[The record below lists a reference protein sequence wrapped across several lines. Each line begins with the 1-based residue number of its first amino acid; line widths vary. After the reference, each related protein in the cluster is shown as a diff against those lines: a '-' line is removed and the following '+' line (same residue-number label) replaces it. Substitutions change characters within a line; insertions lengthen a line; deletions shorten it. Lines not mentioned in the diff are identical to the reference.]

1 MAAPDSRSSALNASP
16 ALVPNLRV
24 LIVDDERLAR
34 AKLRTLLAAE
44 PALEVIADCQN
55 GVQAIAAVR
64 KHKPD
69 LMFLD
74 VRMPQVDGFQVLQA
88 LAPEEMPKVIFTTA
102 HGDYAVRAFDSNAID
117 YLLKPFDQERLHR
130 ALERAR
136 AGLLH
141 SHERALT
148 DRMLQL
154 LSRATDPPAEERLL
168 VKADGRLVF
177 LNLEEIDWIEAAAN
191 YVRLNSGTASYLIR
205 DNISR
210 LASRLDPKRFARIHR
225 STIINVHKLKELQPC
240 DNGEFIAVLKSGK
253 SLSCSRGYRSEI
265 LRLIRSI
272 A

>member
-1 MAAPDSRSSALNASP
+1 MTPSL

-44 PALEVIADCQN
+44 TALEVIGDCQN
-55 GVQAIAAVR
+55 GAQAIAAVR

-74 VRMPQVDGFQVLQA
+74 VRMPQLDGFQVLQA
-88 LAPEEMPKVIFTTA
+88 LALDEIPRVIFTTA
-102 HGDYAVRAFDSNAID
+102 FEDYAIRAFDNNAID

-136 AGLLH
+136 AGLLR
-141 SHERALT
+141 SHERALA

-154 LSRATDPPAEERLL
+154 LERTGDSTEDRLL

-177 LNLEEIDWIEAAAN
+177 LNLEDIDWIEAGGPTM
-191 YVRLNSGTASYLIR
+191 YV
-205 DNISR
+205 
-210 LASRLDPKRFARIHR
+210 
-225 STIINVHKLKELQPC
+225 
-240 DNGEFIAVLKSGK
+240 
-253 SLSCSRGYRSEI
+253 
-265 LRLIRSI
+265 SI
-272 A
+272 PATRPI

>member
-1 MAAPDSRSSALNASP
+1 MTPSS

-34 AKLRTLLAAE
+34 EKLRTLLAAE
-44 PALEVIADCQN
+44 RALEVIGDCQN

-64 KHKPD
+64 KHRPD

-74 VRMPQVDGFQVLQA
+74 VRMPQLDGFQVLQA
-88 LAPEEMPKVIFTTA
+88 LAPDEIPQVVFTTA
-102 HGDYAVRAFDSNAID
+102 FDDYAIRAFDSNAID

-136 AGLLH
+136 AGLLR
-141 SHERALT
+141 SHERALA

-154 LSRATDPPAEERLL
+154 LSHAGDATEERLL

-177 LNLEEIDWIEAAAN
+177 LNLEDIDWIEAAAN
-191 YVRLNSGTASYLIR
+191 YVRLNSGNASYLIR

-225 STIINVHKLKELQPC
+225 SIIINVNKLSELQPC

-253 SLSCSRGYRSEI
+253 SLSCSRGYRSEV
-265 LRLIRSI
+265 LRLIRASS
-272 A
+272 